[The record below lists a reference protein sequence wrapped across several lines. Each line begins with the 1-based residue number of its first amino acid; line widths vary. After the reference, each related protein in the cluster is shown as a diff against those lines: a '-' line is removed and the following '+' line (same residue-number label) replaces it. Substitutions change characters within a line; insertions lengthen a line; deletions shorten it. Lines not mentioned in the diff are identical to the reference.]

1 MKEVIHITV
10 NGEPHE
16 LLVEAGTTLL
26 EVLREHLGLTGSKEG
41 CGLGECGSCT
51 VILDQKPMLSC
62 LVLAVDAAGK
72 EVLTIE
78 GLARGTELHPI
89 QQAFVEHGAIQC
101 GYCTPGMVMTAKA
114 LLDENPHPTHE
125 YTQKAISGNLC
136 RCTGYTKILEAIGS
150 VQSIGV
156 IPEEKRKKP

>member
-1 MKEVIHITV
+1 MKAVIHITV
-10 NGEPHE
+10 NGELHE

-26 EVLREHLGLTGSKEG
+26 EVLREHLGLTGTKEG

-51 VILDQKPMLSC
+51 VIVDQKPTLSC
-62 LVLAVDAAGK
+62 LVLAVDADGK

-101 GYCTPGMVMTAKA
+101 GYCTPGMVMTAKV
-114 LLDENPHPTHE
+114 LLDKNPTPTLE
-125 YTQKAISGNLC
+125 DARKAISGNLC

-150 VQSIGV
+150 VHSIGD
-156 IPEEKRKKP
+156 IPKEKGKMP

>member
-26 EVLREHLGLTGSKEG
+26 EVLREHLGLTGTKEG

-51 VILDQKPMLSC
+51 VIVEQKPMLSC
-62 LVLAVDAAGK
+62 LVLAVDVDGK

-101 GYCTPGMVMTAKA
+101 GYCTPGMVMTAKV
-114 LLDENPHPTHE
+114 LLDKNPNPTLE
-125 YTQKAISGNLC
+125 DARKAISGNLC

-150 VQSIGV
+150 VHSTGV
-156 IPEEKRKKP
+156 ILEEKRKMP

>member
-1 MKEVIHITV
+1 MKEIIRITV

-16 LLVEAGTTLL
+16 LLVDARTTLL
-26 EVLREHLGLTGSKEG
+26 EALREHIGLTGAKEG

-51 VILDQKPMLSC
+51 VIVDQKPTLSC
-62 LVLAVDAAGK
+62 LVLAVDVAGK

-89 QQAFVEHGAIQC
+89 QQAFVDHGAIQC

-114 LLDENPHPTHE
+114 LLDENPHPTQE
-125 YTQKAISGNLC
+125 DTKKAISGNLC

-150 VQSIGV
+150 VHSVGD
-156 IPEEKRKKP
+156 IPKEKRKMP